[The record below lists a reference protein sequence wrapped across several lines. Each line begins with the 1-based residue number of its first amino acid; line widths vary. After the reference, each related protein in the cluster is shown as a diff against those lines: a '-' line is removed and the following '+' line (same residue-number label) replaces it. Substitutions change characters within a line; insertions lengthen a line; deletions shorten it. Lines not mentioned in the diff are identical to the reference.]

1 MIYFLLDLLFRPHFR
16 FQAKIWNGCY
26 ILVPKAV
33 SFNEDAMIIE
43 SLGKMIL
50 EVIESAMM
58 KPWKMRNS
66 WF

>member
-26 ILVPKAV
+26 ILLPKAV

-43 SLGKMIL
+43 SLGKMII
-50 EVIESAMM
+50 EESAII